1 MTDVPTN
8 DQHGVLTQ
16 FTAPTPFETETAIDS
31 SSDDE
36 TVEETLNISKC
47 ERFLLNNKQN
57 EKVCLLC
64 MLMGSPYEANLKA
77 FPYSD

>member
-1 MTDVPTN
+1 MTDVPN
-8 DQHGVLTQ
+8 DRHGVLTQ
-16 FTAPTPFETETAIDS
+16 FTAPTPLTETAIDS

-36 TVEETLNISKC
+36 TVEEALNISKC